1 MAQTNFTPISLYYSA
16 TASSVPVNTNL
27 TAGELAINTNDGK
40 LFYKDSSN
48 VVQTLASKAAAAFP
62 NVNGSTSG
70 AVTLAAPAVAGTNTA
85 TFPAATGT
93 VMVSGNMPAFS
104 ANTVTAQS
112 FASSTFTKVQY
123 NVETFDTNSNYDPTT
138 NYRFT
143 PTVAGYYQINA
154 NVSFAGSAVGYAQM
168 GIYKNGGFTVGGSGI
183 PNNVTIG
190 GLCNVS
196 SVVYCNGSTDYI
208 EIYAWQSSGG
218 ALALQTGAGNN
229 TFSGC
234 LVRGA

>member
-1 MAQTNFTPISLYYSA
+1 MATIINASVSQGLVMTSDLSGVLTFQQGGVSL
-16 TASSVPVNTNL
+16 
-27 TAGELAINTNDGK
+27 
-40 LFYKDSSN
+40 
-48 VVQTLASKAAAAFP
+48 P
-62 NVNGSTSG
+62 NGG
-70 AVTLAAPAVAGTNTA
+70 VA
-85 TFPAATGT
+85 
-93 VMVSGNMPAFS
+93 PAFS

-112 FASSTFTKVQY
+112 FSTSTFTKVQY
-123 NVETFDTNSNYDPTT
+123 NVEVFDTNSNYDPTT

-154 NVSFAGSAVGYAQM
+154 NVSFSGSATGYAQM
-168 GIYKNGGFTVGGSGI
+168 GIYKNGNFIVGGSGI

-190 GLCNVS
+190 GQCNVS
-196 SVVYCNGSTDYI
+196 SVIYCNGSTDYI